1 VVGTIVD
8 VREVGKMIKEVSGNL
23 LRSDAEAL
31 VNTVNTVGVAGK
43 GIALQFRQA
52 YPDNFRAYERAA
64 KKGEVIPGRMFVWE
78 TGQLDNPRYIINFPT
93 KRHWRGKSRIEDIEA
108 GLEDLV
114 RVIQKYQI
122 RSIAVPPL
130 GCGNGG
136 LDWGEVRPLMLE
148 RLRVVD
154 VEVSLFAPT
163 GAPDPDQMLIR
174 TERPSMTL
182 GRAALLLLL
191 KQYRES
197 DLFRLSA
204 LEVQKLAYFLQESGE
219 TLRLKYVRARYGPYA
234 ENLNHVLLLMEG
246 HYTTGLGDRSR
257 EPQIGLLEGAD
268 ITAAEFLEAH
278 PATLERLRKVS
289 GLVRDWETPYG
300 LELLATVHWS
310 LTHAGLTLSD
320 RSAVY
325 KFVASWTKR
334 KAQLFKPRQIDR
346 TIDHL
351 VETGFVD
358 SRA

>member
-1 VVGTIVD
+1 
-8 VREVGKMIKEVSGNL
+8 MIKETTGNL
-23 LRSDAEAL
+23 LRSDAQAL

-52 YPDNFRAYERAA
+52 FPENFRAYQRAA
-64 KKGEVIPGRMFVWE
+64 KMGEVVPGRMFVWE

-93 KRHWRGKSRIEDIEA
+93 KRHWRDKSRLDDIEH
-108 GLEDLV
+108 GLDDLV
-114 RVIQKYQI
+114 RIIEAYKI

-136 LDWGEVRPLMLE
+136 LDWGEVRPLILD
-148 RLRVVD
+148 RLREVD
-154 VEVSLFAPT
+154 TDVRLFAPF
-163 GAPDPDQMLIR
+163 GAPDVDQMPIR
-174 TERPSMTL
+174 TKRPRMTL
-182 GRAALLLLL
+182 GRAALILLL

-234 ENLNHVLLLMEG
+234 ENLNHVLIAMEG

-257 EPQIGLLEGAD
+257 EPHIGILEGAD
-268 ITAAEFLEAH
+268 IAAAQFLEAH
-278 PATLERLRKVS
+278 PATLENLRKVS
-289 GLVRDWETPYG
+289 QLVQDWETPYG

-310 LTHAGLTLSD
+310 LAHAGLSLSD
-320 RSAVY
+320 RPSIY
-325 KFVASWTKR
+325 EFVASWTTR

-346 TIDHL
+346 AIDHL
-351 VETGFVD
+351 VEIGFVD
-358 SRA
+358 TQA